1 MESFFH
7 TPFFLS
13 FLSIAQSKR
22 YGREEV
28 SADCLVSFP
37 WTGKSSL
44 HQKQGKRR
52 GVRGDVPNTFTLWG
66 GGLSGDS
73 MQQERLSTKVNHTV
87 FNIHLWHTNN
97 YGSNTSFPLH
107 TPNNSPLFIRPIT
120 VNSKYLLLSA
130 DEYRPNMVAV
140 LFGCSLNVESKYA
153 SFSIGSPSACCKKFV
168 TTLLLEYGRRSN
180 TGK

>member
-1 MESFFH
+1 VIVPRGKIKKRKKKVKKMESFFH

-52 GVRGDVPNTFTLWG
+52 GVRGDVPNTFTL
-66 GGLSGDS
+66 
-73 MQQERLSTKVNHTV
+73 
-87 FNIHLWHTNN
+87 
-97 YGSNTSFPLH
+97 
-107 TPNNSPLFIRPIT
+107 
-120 VNSKYLLLSA
+120 
-130 DEYRPNMVAV
+130 
-140 LFGCSLNVESKYA
+140 
-153 SFSIGSPSACCKKFV
+153 
-168 TTLLLEYGRRSN
+168 
-180 TGK
+180 